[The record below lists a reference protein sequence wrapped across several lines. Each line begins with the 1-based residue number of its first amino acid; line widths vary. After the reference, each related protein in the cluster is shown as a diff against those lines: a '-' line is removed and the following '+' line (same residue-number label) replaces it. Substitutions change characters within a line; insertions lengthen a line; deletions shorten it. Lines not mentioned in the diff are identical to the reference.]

1 MRVCRSKKR
10 KNCCYMKLKF
20 LVFLLLSPLL
30 PGQVNPLCGVLQFSL
45 LVVNAMIFG
54 LWQAPSPVSKSS
66 CVVS

>member
-1 MRVCRSKKR
+1 
-10 KNCCYMKLKF
+10 MKLKF

-54 LWQAPSPVSKSS
+54 LWQAQFPSPPVL
-66 CVVS
+66 CLEEIT